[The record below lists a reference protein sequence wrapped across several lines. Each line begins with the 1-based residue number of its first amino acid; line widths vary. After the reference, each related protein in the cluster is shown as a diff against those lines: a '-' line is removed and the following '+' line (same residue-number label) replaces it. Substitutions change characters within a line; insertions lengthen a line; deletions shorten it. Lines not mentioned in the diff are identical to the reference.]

1 MLAGGAFQ
9 YDLSGVGTTG
19 FGALR
24 VELPLTRFVLV
35 EPGLTYARYTPQ
47 FADFAASLLFPEVQL
62 QVQTAGRVRP
72 FLGAGLG
79 PAFAWGGGASETE
92 LSLSGGAG
100 VRADISPSWGAR
112 AELRIRAIDPF
123 TGTAAEWTAGIS
135 RRF

>member
-1 MLAGGAFQ
+1 M
-9 YDLSGVGTTG
+9 V
-19 FGALR
+19 
-24 VELPLTRFVLV
+24 VLV

-47 FADFAASLLFPEVQL
+47 SDGVSVSLLFPEVQL

-72 FLGAGLG
+72 FFGAGIG

-100 VRADISPSWGAR
+100 IRADLSPDWGVR
-112 AELRIRAIDPF
+112 GELRIRAIDPF
-123 TGTAAEWTAGIS
+123 HGTAAEWTAGIS